1 MTVLN
6 GSYEGLSADGPAG
19 IREVRAEPDR
29 RTLTVTFVGVL
40 PPGVDRTRFVVEGGR
55 RVVGVRVLRVRRDSG
70 PEREYGGESRLRLTL
85 DRPGDDSTYRLR
97 VLGRGFH
104 GGHDHADFTFHPTA
118 GHPPR
123 PTPRAAEPAGPP
135 VGPAPAIDYLAKDYA
150 SFRRLL
156 LERLSLTLPQWT
168 ERHAPDLWITLVE
181 LLAHV
186 GDRLSYQQ
194 DAVATEA
201 YLDTARLRTSVRRHA
216 RLVGYPMH
224 DGCAA
229 RTVVCVETATEL
241 TVDTHDL
248 AFTAQSEDEYP
259 QRADRPRSPVI
270 SQEALVSSRYPA
282 YQPLERRRIRLL
294 PAHNGVP
301 LWAWGKD
308 EFALPV
314 GSTRAALLDGDG
326 RHRVLEL
333 RSGDLLVLE
342 ETRGPGDSAPDP
354 AHRQAV
360 RLTRAVRD
368 VDANTGRAVVK
379 IAWAAEDA
387 LAFPLC
393 VRNPEEPGGCP
404 GATVVARGNAL
415 LVEHGLGI
423 DWLPYDEAGNMG
435 ADHAGDKAG
444 DKAGEIVQVPGAA
457 AAGGGVSPVRSR
469 PVTLRGGPVTWSP
482 PYPLPADLAA
492 AQARRLGSLATR
504 AREGLRDLH
513 HGVSELHPESRELL
527 TALFGAS
534 FLDDFAGLSDDADR
548 RGTAARFLS
557 LFDEF
562 FEPRLRRLETLALR
576 ARAGY
581 VLEAADAR
589 WELAQTWGERA
600 AAGLD
605 PADPALHGPASSAL
619 RPDPREALP
628 ALYLQE
634 RPGNGPVWTPRRDLL
649 SSGPRDRHLVAESD
663 DDGVL
668 ALRFGDDRCGRAPRP
683 GAVMYA
689 FYRVGNGRSG
699 NAGSEAVNR
708 IAHRGPALL
717 AGVTRVRNPVP
728 VTGGTDPEPL
738 SQVRLAAP
746 RAPFR
751 TLLRAVTAEDY
762 ATLATGR
769 PDVQRA
775 AASLRWNGSWY
786 EAEVAL
792 DPAGAAVPS
801 AALLEEV
808 RAWLHR
814 YRRIGHDVVT
824 RPALLV
830 PLQVGLDVLVDPH
843 YVTADVREALLR
855 RFLPGRRGGGEPGFF
870 DPAELTFGTPVRSS
884 ALVALC
890 MGVPGVRHAE
900 VTRLRRIHG
909 LGGEREGPD
918 VPPSGELRMR
928 PLEVPRL
935 DGDVG
940 RQENGWLT
948 LRLRGGR

>member
-1 MTVLN
+1 MSVSA
-6 GSYEGLSADGPAG
+6 GPYEGLREDGPAG
-19 IREVRAEPDR
+19 IREVRAHPDR
-29 RTLTVTFVGVL
+29 RTLTVTFFGVL
-40 PPGVDRTRFVVEGGR
+40 PPDVDRTRFVVEGGR
-55 RVVGVRVLRVRRDSG
+55 RIVGIRVLRVHPG
-70 PEREYGGESRLRLTL
+70 PGQEAGDGAANRLRLTL

-97 VLGRGFH
+97 ALGRGFH
-104 GGHDHADFTFHPTA
+104 GGHDHADFTFHPTLR
-118 GHPPR
+118 HPPR
-123 PTPRAAEPAGPP
+123 PAPKAPHPVAPPA
-135 VGPAPAIDYLAKDYA
+135 GPAPAIDYLAKDYA

-156 LERLSLTLPQWT
+156 LERLSLTLPRWT
-168 ERHAPDLWITLVE
+168 ERHAPDLWVTLVE

-241 TVDTHDL
+241 TLDTGDL
-248 AFTAQSEDEYP
+248 AFTALPEDDLAQP
-259 QRADRPRSPVI
+259 SDRPDGPVI
-270 SQEALVSSRYPA
+270 SPEALVSAPHPA
-282 YQPLERRRIRLL
+282 YQPLERRRMRLL

-301 LWAWGKD
+301 LWAWGQD
-308 EFALPV
+308 GFALPA
-314 GSTRAALLDGDG
+314 GATRAALLDDDG
-326 RHRVLEL
+326 NGNGGGNGSGGGRRVLDL
-333 RSGDLLVLE
+333 KIGDLLVLE
-342 ETRGPGDSAPDP
+342 ETHSPGGGPPDP
-354 AHRQAV
+354 GHRQAV
-360 RLTRAVRD
+360 RLTRATRD
-368 VDANTGRAVVK
+368 VDANTGTAVVK
-379 IAWAAEDA
+379 IAWADEDA

-393 VRNPEEPGGCP
+393 VRNPRGPDGRP

-415 LVEHGLGI
+415 LVQHGLDIIWFPG
-423 DWLPYDEAGNMG
+423 
-435 ADHAGDKAG
+435 
-444 DKAGEIVQVPGAA
+444 GESGELVQVPGRATDGTVDA
-457 AAGGGVSPVRSR
+457 SPARPR

-482 PYPLPADLAA
+482 PYPRPADLAA
-492 AQARRLGSLATR
+492 AQGRRLLGLAAR
-504 AREGLRDLH
+504 ARDGLRDLH
-513 HGVSELHPESRELL
+513 HGVAELQPESRELL

-534 FLDDFAGLSDDADR
+534 FLDDFAGLADDAER
-548 RGTAARFLS
+548 RGRAARFLS
-557 LFDEF
+557 VFEDF

-581 VLEAADAR
+581 VLDHTDAG
-589 WELAQTWGERA
+589 WELAQTWGEGA

-628 ALYLQE
+628 ALYLTE
-634 RPGNGPVWTPRRDLL
+634 DPKTGPDWAPRRDLL
-649 SSGPRDRHLVAESD
+649 ASGPRDRHLVAETD
-663 DDGVL
+663 DEGVL

-683 GAVMYA
+683 GAWMQAY
-689 FYRVGNGRSG
+689 YRVGNGRSG
-699 NAGSEAVNR
+699 NAGGEAVNR
-708 IAHRGPALL
+708 IAHRTVQRLEGI
-717 AGVTRVRNPVP
+717 TRVRNPVP
-728 VTGGTDPEPL
+728 VSGGTDPEPL
-738 SQVRLAAP
+738 AQVRLAAP

-762 ATLATGR
+762 ATLAMGR

-775 AASLRWNGSWY
+775 AASLRWTGSWY
-786 EAEVAL
+786 EADVAL

-801 AALLEEV
+801 PALLAEV
-808 RAWLHR
+808 RAALHR

-830 PLQVGLDVLVDPH
+830 PLAVALNVLVDPH
-843 YVTADVREALLR
+843 YVTADVREALMR
-855 RFLPGRRGGGEPGFF
+855 RLLPGRRTDGEPGFF
-870 DPAELTFGTPVRSS
+870 DPAALTFGTPVRSS

-900 VTRLRRIHG
+900 VTVLRRIHG
-909 LGGEREGPD
+909 PGPEREGPD
-918 VPPSGELRMR
+918 VPPSGELRLR

-935 DGDVG
+935 DGDVT